1 MPRGVLTYIFHSSKF
16 QKWIF
21 GTLVCFGRALTQI
34 SWIGPIMSYLWMMR
48 LFSCGANHPQVF
60 SQRRSS
66 PLDSVFDTCGSAS
79 SSHCFNVGET
89 EHSYLFAFAKAHA
102 FSAKKRMYCNL
113 DARWHMFLQFVPD
126 VWPMQIQN
134 YNHDSTISKK
144 TSWFATF
151 QVMWRTI
158 PPQTIMGYFFSWGLM
173 YVYALVNSPPMEI
186 IFLLPDI
193 CTRKVNNFEICC
205 TIFS

>member
-102 FSAKKRMYCNL
+102 FSAKNACIAIWMRVDTCFYNL
-113 DARWHMFLQFVPD
+113 FLMSDPCKFRIIIMIAPF
-126 VWPMQIQN
+126 P
-134 YNHDSTISKK
+134 KK

-158 PPQTIMGYFFSWGLM
+158 PPQTIMGYFFPGVW
-173 YVYALVNSPPMEI
+173 
-186 IFLLPDI
+186 
-193 CTRKVNNFEICC
+193 CTYML
-205 TIFS
+205 

>member
-144 TSWFATF
+144 KHPGSQPFGSCGEPYRLKQSWVIFFLGFDVRICSSELT
-151 QVMWRTI
+151 
-158 PPQTIMGYFFSWGLM
+158 PHGNYFPVARHLHTKG
-173 YVYALVNSPPMEI
+173 
-186 IFLLPDI
+186 
-193 CTRKVNNFEICC
+193 K
-205 TIFS
+205 

>member
-1 MPRGVLTYIFHSSKF
+1 
-16 QKWIF
+16 
-21 GTLVCFGRALTQI
+21 
-34 SWIGPIMSYLWMMR
+34 MSYLWMMR

-66 PLDSVFDTCGSAS
+66 PLDSVFHTCGSAS

-102 FSAKKRMYCNL
+102 FSAKKNACIAIWMRVDTCFYNL
-113 DARWHMFLQFVPD
+113 FLMSDPCKFRIIIMIAPFPKKKKNILVRNLSGH
-126 VWPMQIQN
+126 VE
-134 YNHDSTISKK
+134 NHTASNNH
-144 TSWFATF
+144 
-151 QVMWRTI
+151 
-158 PPQTIMGYFFSWGLM
+158 GLFFSWGLM

-193 CTRKVNNFEICC
+193 CTRKENNFEICC